1 MDLSP
6 KKALCHSHFFSRICP
21 VITCPYHS
29 FGLRMLETIPPRS
42 TTESNRR
49 NIFREW
55 YPVHRVMQ
63 MMSSCDRTDLSRV
76 DWNIKYAAFLF
87 LHLLNLPISWGSDQP
102 WIWKQRSEGR
112 GWRDKGR
119 THRCWRQEWGRG
131 MAGPKCLNLNR
142 IRIPAFSGTDAVRIG
157 TGWWQC
163 PERQAE
169 EEEEGQKSLEIGWIR
184 WRSCPVIILEVIW
197 DTMTLL
203 WQYDRRTHLCNFQ
216 GLSFAVRSIHVLS
229 GCERLLSCFPSHT
242 PLPGCKNWWCG
253 GRCFSTKANSASE
266 GKRAKRRWL
275 RESQRGESK
284 VGF

>member
-1 MDLSP
+1 MTRVQHQHGFTTAEYLQGLTSAIWTWAR
-6 KKALCHSHFFSRICP
+6 KRIFATHVFSQEFAPWHCYI
-21 VITCPYHS
+21 VKSITCPYHS

-63 MMSSCDRTDLSRV
+63 MMSSSNRTDLSRV

-87 LHLLNLPISWGSDQP
+87 LHLLNLPTSWGGDQP

-119 THRCWRQEWGRG
+119 THRCWRQGWGRG

-142 IRIPAFSGTDAVRIG
+142 MLIPAFSGTDAVRIG

-169 EEEEGQKSLEIGWIR
+169 EEEEGQKYIVEIGWIR
-184 WRSCPVIILEVIW
+184 WRSCPARLVSVIIIGICNIVI
-197 DTMTLL
+197 
-203 WQYDRRTHLCNFQ
+203 CC
-216 GLSFAVRSIHVLS
+216 VI
-229 GCERLLSCFPSHT
+229 
-242 PLPGCKNWWCG
+242 
-253 GRCFSTKANSASE
+253 
-266 GKRAKRRWL
+266 L
-275 RESQRGESK
+275 REIKTMLRMLCRFGMTWE
-284 VGF
+284 GAC